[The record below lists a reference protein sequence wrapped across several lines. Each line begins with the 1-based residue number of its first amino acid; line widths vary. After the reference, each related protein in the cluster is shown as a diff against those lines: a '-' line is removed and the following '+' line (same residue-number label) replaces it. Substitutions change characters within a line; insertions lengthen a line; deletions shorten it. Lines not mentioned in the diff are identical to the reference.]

1 MEKAYKD
8 NKIVEE
14 MGYVT
19 EISLKEKIKE
29 TEGRKCVILTKK
41 KKRKLWKIILGK
53 NGKIKERNKKKN
65 ETRMKIEREYNAI
78 QFLFFA
84 ESVEKR
90 KNVTNNVTRKSF
102 IKLKKRWLLALI
114 SQSN

>member
-41 KKRKLWKIILGK
+41 KKTETMENNIRKKQQDK
-53 NGKIKERNKKKN
+53 
-65 ETRMKIEREYNAI
+65 RE
-78 QFLFFA
+78 
-84 ESVEKR
+84 K
-90 KNVTNNVTRKSF
+90 
-102 IKLKKRWLLALI
+102 
-114 SQSN
+114 